1 MAVLKPEMLI
11 EIIIGVVGFVSGAIT
26 LYGFW
31 VFRKGKILDDV
42 YKTGKEDGL
51 KEGMKR
57 GEKTGHHA
65 ALIQM
70 ARRIQEEANEYDSQN
85 NM

>member
-11 EIIIGVVGFVSGAIT
+11 EIIIGVASFISGAIT

-51 KEGMKR
+51 KEGTKK
-57 GEKTGHHA
+57 GEKTGYHS
-65 ALIQM
+65 ALVHI
-70 ARRIQEEANEYDSQN
+70 ARRIREEADEYDSQN